1 MKKFTMYLFSMLL
14 IGALVFTGCKKDE
27 DPEFDSQKA
36 LTEYLVA
43 QNLDINTIIGG
54 FVMDTPNDA
63 ADVAGLYI
71 IDIRTAAEFAAGHIA
86 NAHRVDLADLLTE
99 AAKADKPILVV
110 CKTGQTATHAVT
122 LLRLSGYP
130 DAKALKWGMSRWNP
144 AFDIWTTNIGSIADG
159 HANWTTDPAP
169 ANLTYDAPKFTS
181 TSTDPAEILKERV
194 KKVLAEGFKNVT
206 PDDVLATP
214 ANYFINNYFN
224 EADYLAFGHIKGAYR
239 INPLL
244 VGEGQVKNLDPTKK
258 IVTYCYTGQTSG
270 AITAYLR
277 VIGYDNA
284 ISMMW
289 GMNRLFNSH
298 THWTSNKWSAG
309 MVKNLPYV
317 Q

>member
-1 MKKFTMYLFSMLL
+1 MKKLTMYLFSMLL
-14 IGALVFTGCKKDE
+14 ISALIFTGCKKDE
-27 DPEFDSQKA
+27 DPQFDAQKA

-54 FVMDTPNDA
+54 FVMDTPNDP
-63 ADVAGLYI
+63 ADVANLYI
-71 IDIRTAAEFAAGHIA
+71 IDVRTAAEFAAGHIA

-110 CKTGQTATHAVT
+110 CKSGQTATHAVA
-122 LLRLSGYP
+122 LLRLSGYA
-130 DAKALKWGMSRWNP
+130 DAKALKWGMSRWH
-144 AFDIWTTNIGSIADG
+144 ADFDIWSNNIASLGDG

-169 ANLTYDAPKFTS
+169 NNLTYDAPKFTS
-181 TSTDPAEILKERV
+181 NSTDPADILKERIN
-194 KKVLAEGFKNVT
+194 KVLAEGFKTVT
-206 PDDVLATP
+206 PDDVLNTP
-214 ANYFINNYFN
+214 GNYFINNYFS
-224 EADYLAFGHIKGAYR
+224 EADYLGFGHINGAFR

-244 VGEGQVKNLDPTKK
+244 VGEGQVLNLDPTKK
-258 IVTYCYTGQTSG
+258 VVTYCYTGQTSA

-284 ISMMW
+284 LSMMW

-298 THWTSNKWSAG
+298 THWTSNKWSSG